1 MSSSASAA
9 ASVVNAAN
17 KATNFANQTVEN
29 GRFEAI
35 KEPIGF
41 IKIVQFFMAIL
52 AFAIAVNGSSSL
64 SLNAK
69 CTGTNVDASKV
80 ATFTASYSY
89 PYDLTGV
96 SIVKTAECPA
106 GSTTPKLDRQYLTT
120 EGYNIKSSA
129 EWFVFVGVISFLYSL
144 AMLVIYVFMKHKY
157 DNNIYL
163 PLVDFIVTVLFAL
176 FWFIAD
182 IAWAKAIS
190 DIQYHTNTENVI
202 NSLESL
208 CPKVTGSASTKCQI
222 KSYASYGSIIISCI
236 IGFCNLIL
244 WAGNIWF
251 VLKETTWYKT
261 RQQLRQQQQNITNNP
276 ISASGSNANMQAQ
289 FSNINND
296 RI

>member
-9 ASVVNAAN
+9 ASVFSAAN
-17 KATNFANQTVEN
+17 KAQNFASQTVEN
-29 GRFEAI
+29 GRFEAV

-52 AFAIAVNGSSSL
+52 AFSIAVNGSSSL
-64 SLNAK
+64 ALNAK
-69 CTGTNVDASKV
+69 CDAT
-80 ATFTASYSY
+80 ATDTKYSTFEASYSY
-89 PYDLTGV
+89 PYDLTKV
-96 SIVKTAECPA
+96 SFKNTAACP
-106 GSTTPKLDRQYLTT
+106 SDTPKPDREKLTT

-129 EWFVFVGVISFLYSL
+129 EWFVFVGVTSFLYSL
-144 AMLVIYVFMKHKY
+144 VMLVVYVFMKHKY

-163 PLVDFIVTVLFAL
+163 PLIDFCVTVLFAL

-190 DIQYHTNTENVI
+190 DIQHHTNTENVI
-202 NSLESL
+202 SSLPGL
-208 CPKVTGSASTKCQI
+208 CKKVGDSASRDCLVKA
-222 KSYASYGSIIISCI
+222 YASYGSIIISCI

-276 ISASGSNANMQAQ
+276 ISASGSNSNMQAQ

>member
-9 ASVVNAAN
+9 ASVVSAAN
-17 KATNFANQTVEN
+17 KAQNFANQTVEN

-52 AFAIAVNGSSSL
+52 AFSIAVNGSSSL
-64 SLNAK
+64 ALNAK
-69 CTGTNVDASKV
+69 CSTVTTDTKYS
-80 ATFTASYSY
+80 TFVASYSY

-96 SIVKTAECPA
+96 PFENTVKCPTDE
-106 GSTTPKLDRQYLTT
+106 TTPKPDREKLTT

-129 EWFVFVGVISFLYSL
+129 EWFVFVGVMSFLYSL
-144 AMLVIYVFMKHKY
+144 GMLVIYVFMKHKY
-157 DNNIYL
+157 DNIIYL
-163 PLVDFIVTVLFAL
+163 PLIDFCATVLFAL
-176 FWFIAD
+176 CWFIAD

-190 DIQYHTNTENVI
+190 DIQHHTNTENVI
-202 NSLESL
+202 NSLPGL
-208 CPKVTGSASTKCQI
+208 CKKVGSSASRDCLVKA
-222 KSYASYGSIIISCI
+222 YASYGSIIISCI

-276 ISASGSNANMQAQ
+276 ISASGSNSNMQAQ

>member
-9 ASVVNAAN
+9 ASVVSAAN
-17 KATNFANQTVEN
+17 KAQNFANQTVEN

-64 SLNAK
+64 ALNAK
-69 CTGTNVDASKV
+69 CQGAAADNKFV
-80 ATFTASYSY
+80 TFEASYKY

-96 SIVKTAECPA
+96 PFVRTTSCPE
-106 GSTTPKLDRQYLTT
+106 GSSAPKLDRDTLTK

-129 EWFVFVGVISFLYSL
+129 EWFVFVGVTSFLYSL
-144 AMLVIYVFMKHKY
+144 AMLVVYVFMKHKY
-157 DNNIYL
+157 DNIVYL
-163 PLVDFIVTVLFAL
+163 PLIDFVVTVLFAL
-176 FWFIAD
+176 CWFIAD

-190 DIQYHTNTENVI
+190 DIQHHTNTENVI
-202 NSLESL
+202 SSLEST
-208 CPKVTGSASTKCQI
+208 CPKIGNSSSRDCQI
-222 KSYASYGSIIISCI
+222 KTYASYGSIIISCI

-276 ISASGSNANMQAQ
+276 ISASGSNVNMQAQ

>member
-64 SLNAK
+64 ALNAK
-69 CTGTNVDASKV
+69 CTGTTESKFV
-80 ATFTASYSY
+80 TFAASYKY

-96 SIVKTAECPA
+96 KIVQTTQCPVNSEA
-106 GSTTPKLDRQYLTT
+106 PKLDRQYLTT

-163 PLVDFIVTVLFAL
+163 PLTDFVVTVLFAL

-202 NSLESL
+202 NGLDSL
-208 CPKVTGSASTKCQI
+208 CPKIGESASRECQI
-222 KSYASYGSIIISCI
+222 KAYASYGSIIISCI